1 MMDVKADKLIL
12 KASQRTVHP
21 ESLLT
26 KTIDKIINTKIIQSL
41 KPVCIQVTNNQYEV
55 KSPQISF

>member
-1 MMDVKADKLIL
+1 MDVKADKLIL

-26 KTIDKIINTKIIQSL
+26 KTIDKIINTQLIL
-41 KPVCIQVTNNQYEV
+41 KLYNH
-55 KSPQISF
+55 